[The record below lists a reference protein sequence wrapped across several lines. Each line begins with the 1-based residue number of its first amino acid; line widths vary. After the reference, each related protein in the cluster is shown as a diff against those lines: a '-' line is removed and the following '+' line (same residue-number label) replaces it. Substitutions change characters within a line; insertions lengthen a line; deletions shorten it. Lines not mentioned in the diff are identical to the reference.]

1 VDLGGGRRALHDQLR
16 QQPVQDLRERRH
28 PGPEGEVDDARP
40 VGDGHADVAHQHA
53 VAVAEFGQGTG
64 EMAVEDPVLLHRAA
78 TSAAVGKDTCA
89 PCFVTVAA
97 PTRAAYAAASA
108 RDSPA
113 PRRQASA
120 AVNASPAPVVST
132 ARTATDGTR
141 TVPSAEATSAPSP
154 PSVTTTDRGPFA
166 SSSRAQSSGSSLRP
180 PASPRMTFASCSL
193 TISGSQAASTSVGR
207 GCGGDGL
214 RTNRPPGARQRTT
227 STTVSSGS
235 ANCADTTREAWKRL
249 PAARTSCGASR
260 PLAPGETTML
270 LSPDGSTVIS
280 ATPVGAPPTSTPT
293 VSTPADRCESSSS
306 RPCASSPTRASR
318 AVRAPSRAAATAWLA
333 PLPPGWTAR
342 SEPSTVSPA
351 AGRRSTPIT
360 RSALADPTTRRS

>member
-1 VDLGGGRRALHDQLR
+1 FREAVQPSPRLAGRTCCQNFWEGTRGDREVLTGEGSEGARSTDRAPSKYVHAPRRAGVRGEEPRLEEHPAPQQNVRVRPGLARADDETGARRQFLEPLVGDQVKPGEVAGQQAGGGRVGVVDLGGGRRALHDQLR

-64 EMAVEDPVLLHRAA
+64 EMAVEDSVLFHRAA
-78 TSAAVGKDTCA
+78 TSAAVGKDTCS

-166 SSSRAQSSGSSLRP
+166 SSSRAQSS
-180 PASPRMTFASCSL
+180 
-193 TISGSQAASTSVGR
+193 
-207 GCGGDGL
+207 
-214 RTNRPPGARQRTT
+214 
-227 STTVSSGS
+227 
-235 ANCADTTREAWKRL
+235 
-249 PAARTSCGASR
+249 
-260 PLAPGETTML
+260 
-270 LSPDGSTVIS
+270 
-280 ATPVGAPPTSTPT
+280 
-293 VSTPADRCESSSS
+293 
-306 RPCASSPTRASR
+306 
-318 AVRAPSRAAATAWLA
+318 
-333 PLPPGWTAR
+333 
-342 SEPSTVSPA
+342 
-351 AGRRSTPIT
+351 
-360 RSALADPTTRRS
+360 